1 MRDEDPVLATFFGTI
16 HHDSV
21 TGRDAMPVRRA
32 NQIAATGHLGAFL
45 HTSFLVRGTV
55 TTRVTVLSYRREM
68 SFTQALPQ
76 SLSPSRLSD
85 FQTCPRRYQYASIER
100 IPQPASYA
108 TAKGRFAHYVFEQ
121 LFKLEPE
128 DRTIDNAR
136 EFIAP
141 AVAEILTDDV
151 RADIGMDDA
160 MLAKLVAETDSI
172 LTTYFLMEDPT
183 VVASEGVELRLG
195 ATVNG
200 APLFGI
206 LDRLDRDADGTLAIV
221 DYKTGGLPNRN
232 YDSQTF
238 ANAELYAA
246 LCEASLGEKP
256 KKIRLMYVAKG
267 ETIERDVSDVVVKA
281 RSNSASNAWG
291 RIKQYYDDGDF
302 PATPSNNACR
312 FCSYKDLCRS
322 NGVPVPR

>member
-1 MRDEDPVLATFFGTI
+1 VGDEDPVLASLLRSV
-16 HHDSV
+16 HDDDV
-21 TGRDAMPVRRA
+21 TLADAVPPGRTDEV
-32 NQIAATGHLGAFL
+32 AASGHLRSLSHA
-45 HTSFLVRGTV
+45 SFLVRGTV
-55 TTRVTVLSYRREM
+55 TTGVTALSYRRDM

-85 FQTCPRRYQYASIER
+85 FQACPRRYQYASIER

-108 TAKGRFAHYVFEQ
+108 TAKGRFAHFVFEE
-121 LFKLEPE
+121 LFKLDPP
-128 DRTIDNAR
+128 DRTVERAR

-141 AVAEILTDDV
+141 AIEAILTEDV
-151 RADIGMDDA
+151 RSDIAMDDA
-160 MLAKLVAETDSI
+160 MLDRLVTETESI
-172 LTTYFLMEDPT
+172 ITTYFLMEDPT
-183 VVASEGVELRLG
+183 TIASEGVELRLG

-206 LDRLDRDADGTLAIV
+206 LDRLDREADGTLAIV

-246 LCEASLGEKP
+246 LCEAALGEKP

-267 ETIERDVSDVVVKA
+267 ETIERSVTDVVVKA

-291 RIKQYYDDGDF
+291 RITQYYEDGEF
-302 PATPSNNACR
+302 PATPSVNACR
-312 FCSYKDLCRS
+312 FCSYKELCQA

>member
-1 MRDEDPVLATFFGTI
+1 VLSPLFG
-16 HHDSV
+16 SV
-21 TGRDAMPVRRA
+21 DDHGIAGRDAVPVRRA
-32 NQIAATGHLGAFL
+32 DQIAATGHFGAFL
-45 HTSFLVRGTV
+45 HTSFLLRGTV
-55 TTRVTVLSYRREM
+55 TAGVTALSYRRDM
-68 SFTQALPQ
+68 SFTQSLPQ

-121 LFKLEPE
+121 LFKLEPA
-128 DRTIDNAR
+128 DRTIENAR

-141 AVAEILTDDV
+141 AVLEILTDDV
-151 RADIGMDDA
+151 RADIGMDDE
-160 MLAKLVAETDSI
+160 MLAKLVAETEGI
-172 LTTYFLMEDPT
+172 LVTYFRMEDPT
-183 VVASEGVELRLG
+183 SISSEGVELRLG

-232 YDSQTF
+232 YDSKTF

-267 ETIERDVSDVVVKA
+267 ETIERDVTDIVVKA

-291 RIKQYYDDGDF
+291 RITQYYDDGDF
-302 PATPSNNACR
+302 PATPSINACR
-312 FCSYKDLCRS
+312 FCSYKDLCRA